1 MDNDDA
7 LEVDLE
13 TALAVLLLGVL
24 SFSLDREVPNKAAVF
39 AFESTLAWRALGKL
53 LVYLS
58 IASGSGNGFALDMG
72 VEELLFLWGF
82 PTGDM

>member
-13 TALAVLLLGVL
+13 TALALLLLGVL
-24 SFSLDREVPNKAAVF
+24 SFSLDREGPNKAAVF
-39 AFESTLAWRALGKL
+39 AFEFTLACRALGKL

-58 IASGSGNGFALDMG
+58 IASGSGSGLALDLG
-72 VEELLFLWGF
+72 VEELLFLSL
-82 PTGDM
+82 

>member
-13 TALAVLLLGVL
+13 TVLAVLPLGVL
-24 SFSLDREVPNKAAVF
+24 SFSLDREGPNKAAVF
-39 AFESTLAWRALGKL
+39 AFESTLACRALGKL

-58 IASGSGNGFALDMG
+58 IASGSGNGLALDLG
-72 VEELLFLWGF
+72 VEELLFLSL
-82 PTGDM
+82 

>member
-1 MDNDDA
+1 MDNDDV

-24 SFSLDREVPNKAAVF
+24 SFSLDREGPNKAAVI
-39 AFESTLAWRALGKL
+39 AFESTLACRALGKL

-72 VEELLFLWGF
+72 VEELLFL
-82 PTGDM
+82 

>member
-39 AFESTLAWRALGKL
+39 AFESTLA
-53 LVYLS
+53 
-58 IASGSGNGFALDMG
+58 
-72 VEELLFLWGF
+72 
-82 PTGDM
+82 